1 MTKSEQTKAFII
13 EKTAPI
19 FNSKGYAGTS
29 LTDITEATKLT
40 KGSIY
45 GNFAN
50 KDEVALA
57 AFDYNLKKVNSIIL
71 QEMAKYSS
79 AKEKLLV
86 YGKVYA
92 DFEDYPFP
100 AGGCPILNTATESD
114 DTHHELRIKVM
125 AAINGWKNK
134 IMTILEEGIKNKEF
148 KKNIKTEQI
157 ALTIIALI
165 EGGIMISRTT
175 KKAGYRTAIRQSLEQ
190 FIGQVR

>member
-1 MTKSEQTKAFII
+1 
-13 EKTAPI
+13 
-19 FNSKGYAGTS
+19 
-29 LTDITEATKLT
+29 
-40 KGSIY
+40 
-45 GNFAN
+45 
-50 KDEVALA
+50 
-57 AFDYNLKKVNSIIL
+57 
-71 QEMAKYSS
+71 MASTVL

-148 KKNIKTEQI
+148 KKNIKTEQDRPDHYC
-157 ALTIIALI
+157 T
-165 EGGIMISRTT
+165 
-175 KKAGYRTAIRQSLEQ
+175 Y
-190 FIGQVR
+190 